1 MNKYKVML
9 VDDEED
15 VIRVIIHKMD
25 WEKLGF
31 TVQGYAHNGLE
42 ALEMAE
48 EEQPDVVMT
57 DIKMPF
63 MDGLELS
70 RRLKE
75 QYPTIKIIIFSGF
88 DQFEYAKEAI
98 RLEAEEYI
106 LKPIDAEELRTVFE
120 RIHGAL
126 DQEFDEKQNIN
137 MLKNYYMES
146 LPILQ
151 ENFYTALIEGREPA
165 NALSRDMMDYQISLE
180 GPYFAV
186 VILHNSLTL
195 APEGINPL
203 LITMSVRRL
212 WEEHL
217 DAKWHARFFTYLG
230 DTVLIVQLE
239 QPTLL
244 TKLTDDCQV
253 LCRLSKH
260 VSNATI
266 TAGISKVVN
275 HVLNLPEAYESA
287 REASSYRVIYGRG
300 QAINIMEV
308 APETQKENVE
318 AASSEDSEDRLYP
331 IFKAIKLNTPEEL
344 DRQIDA
350 FLAKEAPV
358 SPSLQEYRFFV
369 LELVTEL
376 HRFMNTNHL
385 SMEAVFGKDEDLL
398 QKVQHF
404 DLQALAAWT
413 KESTHRMQALLRAS
427 QSDSTRNF
435 VAKAEAYVHEN
446 YRNKDLSVE
455 SICDYL
461 GISAA
466 YFSTVF
472 KRETG
477 KTFINYLTDIRMER
491 AVHMLLDEN
500 EKTYVIAEAVG
511 YSDPNYFSY
520 AFKKKF
526 GVSPSK
532 YKAQQKAGSDVTA

>member
-1 MNKYKVML
+1 MNTYKVL
-9 VDDEED
+9 LADDEED
-15 VIRVIIHKMD
+15 VIRVIMHKIN
-25 WEKLGF
+25 WESLGF
-31 TVQGYAHNGLE
+31 EVQGYAHNGLE

-48 EEQPDVVMT
+48 EQQPDVVMT
-57 DIKMPF
+57 DIKMPY

-75 QYPTIKIIIFSGF
+75 QYPTVKIIIFSGF
-88 DQFEYAKEAI
+88 DEFEYAKEAI

-106 LKPIDAEELRTVFE
+106 LKPIDAEELSTVFQ
-120 RIHGAL
+120 RIHTAL
-126 DQEFDEKQNIN
+126 DREFDEKQNIH
-137 MLKNYYMES
+137 MLKNYYLES

-151 ENFYTALIEGREPA
+151 ENFCTALIEGREPA
-165 NALSRDMMDYQISLE
+165 ESLSRDMMDYQISLE
-180 GPYFAV
+180 GPWYAI
-186 VILHNSLTL
+186 VILHNSISL

-203 LITMSVRRL
+203 LITVSVRKL

-217 DAKWHARFFTYLG
+217 DPRWKARFFSYLG
-230 DTVLIVQLE
+230 NTVMIVQLE
-239 QPTLL
+239 QPTAL
-244 TKLTDDCQV
+244 TRLTNDCQV

-260 VSNATI
+260 VSHATI
-266 TAGISKVVN
+266 TAGIGKAVGSI
-275 HVLNLPEAYESA
+275 LSLPEAYAKA
-287 REASSYRVIYGRG
+287 REAISYRVIYGRG

-308 APETQKENVE
+308 APETRKEPVPE
-318 AASSEDSEDRLYP
+318 ATGENRDECMYP
-331 IFKAIKLNTPEEL
+331 IFKAIKINTEEEV

-350 FLAKEAPV
+350 FLAREAPV
-358 SPSLQEYRFFV
+358 NPSLQEYRFFV
-369 LELVTEL
+369 MELVTAQ
-376 HRFMNTNHL
+376 HHFITANHL
-385 SMEAVFGKDEDLL
+385 SLEQVFGREEDIY
-398 QKVQHF
+398 QKVLHF
-404 DLQALAAWT
+404 DRRELSLWL
-413 KESTHRMQALLRAS
+413 KESAHRMQELLRAS
-427 QSDSTRNF
+427 RCDTTRSF

-446 YRNKDLSVE
+446 YSSKDLTVE

-477 KTFINYLTDIRMER
+477 KTFINYLTDVRMER

-526 GVSPSK
+526 GISPSK
-532 YKAQQKAGSDVTA
+532 YKAQQGG

>member
-1 MNKYKVML
+1 MNTYKVL
-9 VDDEED
+9 LADDEED
-15 VIRVIIHKMD
+15 VIRVIMHKIN
-25 WEKLGF
+25 WESLGF
-31 TVQGYAHNGLE
+31 EVQGYAHNGLE

-48 EEQPDVVMT
+48 EQQPDVVMT
-57 DIKMPF
+57 DIKMPY

-75 QYPTIKIIIFSGF
+75 QYPTVKIIIFSGF
-88 DQFEYAKEAI
+88 DEFEYAKEAI

-106 LKPIDAEELRTVFE
+106 LKPIDAEELSTVFQ
-120 RIHGAL
+120 RIHTAL
-126 DQEFDEKQNIN
+126 DREFDEKQNIH
-137 MLKNYYMES
+137 MLKNYYLES

-151 ENFYTALIEGREPA
+151 ENFCTALIEGREPA
-165 NALSRDMMDYQISLE
+165 ESLSRDMMDYQISLE
-180 GPYFAV
+180 GPWYAI
-186 VILHNSLTL
+186 VILHNSISL

-203 LITMSVRRL
+203 LITVSVRKL

-217 DAKWHARFFTYLG
+217 DPRWKARFFSYLG
-230 DTVLIVQLE
+230 NTVMIVQLE
-239 QPTLL
+239 QPTAL
-244 TKLTDDCQV
+244 TRLTNDCQV

-260 VSNATI
+260 VSHATI
-266 TAGISKVVN
+266 TAGIGKAVGSI
-275 HVLNLPEAYESA
+275 LSLPEAYAKA
-287 REASSYRVIYGRG
+287 REAISYRVIYGRG

-308 APETQKENVE
+308 APETRKEPVPE
-318 AASSEDSEDRLYP
+318 ATGEDRDECMYP
-331 IFKAIKLNTPEEL
+331 IFKAIKINTEEEV

-350 FLAKEAPV
+350 FLAREAPV
-358 SPSLQEYRFFV
+358 NPSLQEYRFFV
-369 LELVTEL
+369 MELVTAQ
-376 HRFMNTNHL
+376 HHFITANHL
-385 SMEAVFGKDEDLL
+385 SLEQVFGREEDIY
-398 QKVQHF
+398 QKVLHF
-404 DLQALAAWT
+404 DRRELSLWL
-413 KESTHRMQALLRAS
+413 KESAHRMQELLRAS
-427 QSDSTRNF
+427 RCDTTRSF

-446 YRNKDLSVE
+446 YSSKDLTVE

-477 KTFINYLTDIRMER
+477 KTFINYLTDVRMER

-526 GVSPSK
+526 GISPSK
-532 YKAQQKAGSDVTA
+532 YKAQQQGG

>member
-15 VIRVIIHKMD
+15 VIQAIIHKMD

-31 TVQGYAHNGLE
+31 VVQGYAHNGLE

-106 LKPIDAEELRTVFE
+106 LKPIDAEELRSVFE
-120 RIHGAL
+120 RIHTAL

-165 NALSRDMMDYQISLE
+165 NTLSRDMMDYQISLE

-230 DTVLIVQLE
+230 DTVMIVQLE
-239 QPTLL
+239 QPTAL

-308 APETQKENVE
+308 APETQKENME
-318 AASSEDSEDRLYP
+318 ATPSEDSEDRLYP
-331 IFKAIKLNTPEEL
+331 VFKAIKLNTAEEL

-350 FLAKEAPV
+350 FLTKEAPV

-376 HRFMNTNHL
+376 HRFMNANHL

-404 DLQALAAWT
+404 DLQALADWM

-446 YRNKDLSVE
+446 YRDKNLSVE

-532 YKAQQKAGSDVTA
+532 YKAQQKAGSDATA

>member
-1 MNKYKVML
+1 MNTYKVL
-9 VDDEED
+9 LADDEED
-15 VIRVIIHKMD
+15 VIRVIMHKIN
-25 WEKLGF
+25 WESLGF
-31 TVQGYAHNGLE
+31 EVQGYAHNGLE

-48 EEQPDVVMT
+48 EQQPDVVMT
-57 DIKMPF
+57 DIKMPY

-75 QYPTIKIIIFSGF
+75 QYPTVKIIIFSGF
-88 DQFEYAKEAI
+88 DEFEYAKEAI

-106 LKPIDAEELRTVFE
+106 LKPIDAEELSTVFQ
-120 RIHGAL
+120 RIHTAL
-126 DQEFDEKQNIN
+126 DREFDEKQNIH
-137 MLKNYYMES
+137 MLKNYYLES

-151 ENFYTALIEGREPA
+151 ENFCTALIEGREPA
-165 NALSRDMMDYQISLE
+165 ESLSRDMMDYQISLE
-180 GPYFAV
+180 GPWYAI
-186 VILHNSLTL
+186 VILHNSISL

-203 LITMSVRRL
+203 LITVSVRKL

-217 DAKWHARFFTYLG
+217 DPRWKARFFSYLG
-230 DTVLIVQLE
+230 NTVMIVQLE
-239 QPTLL
+239 QPTAL
-244 TKLTDDCQV
+244 TRLTNDCQV

-260 VSNATI
+260 VSHATI
-266 TAGISKVVN
+266 TAGIGKAVGSI
-275 HVLNLPEAYESA
+275 LSLPEAYAKA
-287 REASSYRVIYGRG
+287 REAISYRVIYGRG

-308 APETQKENVE
+308 APETRKEPVPE
-318 AASSEDSEDRLYP
+318 ATGEDRDECMYP
-331 IFKAIKLNTPEEL
+331 IFKAIKINTEAEV

-350 FLAKEAPV
+350 FLAREAPV
-358 SPSLQEYRFFV
+358 NPSLQEYRFFV
-369 LELVTEL
+369 MELVTAQ
-376 HRFMNTNHL
+376 HHFITANHL
-385 SMEAVFGKDEDLL
+385 SLEQVFGREEDIY
-398 QKVQHF
+398 QKVLHF
-404 DLQALAAWT
+404 DRRELSLWL
-413 KESTHRMQALLRAS
+413 KESAHRMQELLRAS
-427 QSDSTRNF
+427 RCDTTRSF

-446 YRNKDLSVE
+446 YSSKDLTVE

-477 KTFINYLTDIRMER
+477 KTFINYLTDVRMER

-526 GVSPSK
+526 GISPSK
-532 YKAQQKAGSDVTA
+532 YKAQQQGG

>member
-1 MNKYKVML
+1 MNKYRVML

-15 VIRVIIHKMD
+15 VIQAIIRKMD

-106 LKPIDAEELRTVFE
+106 LKPIDADELSAVFE
-120 RIHGAL
+120 RIHASL

-151 ENFYTALIEGREPA
+151 ENFCTALIEGREPA
-165 NALSRDMMDYQISLE
+165 NSLSRDMMDYQISLD
-180 GPYFAV
+180 GPYFGV
-186 VILHNSLTL
+186 VILHNSVSL

-217 DAKWHARFFTYLG
+217 DQKWHARFFTYLG
-230 DTVLIVQLE
+230 DTVMIVQLE
-239 QPTLL
+239 QPGAL

-266 TAGISKVVN
+266 TAGIGRAVN
-275 HVLNLPEAYESA
+275 HLLNLPEAYESA
-287 REASSYRVIYGRG
+287 REAVSYRVIYGRG
-300 QAINIMEV
+300 QAINIVEV
-308 APETQKENVE
+308 APETQKEVPAE
-318 AASSEDSEDRLYP
+318 SPAEDNDDRFYP
-331 IFKAIKLNTPEEL
+331 VFKAIKLNSPEEV
-344 DRQIDA
+344 DHQIDQ
-350 FLAKEAPV
+350 FLSTEAPV
-358 SPSLQEYRFFV
+358 NPSLQAYRFFV
-369 LELVTEL
+369 MELVTEG
-376 HRFMNTNHL
+376 HRFVNANHL
-385 SMEAVFGKDEDLL
+385 SMEEVFGKDEDLF

-404 DLQALAAWT
+404 DLEALRAWM
-413 KESTHRMQALLRAS
+413 KESAHKMQALLRVS
-427 QSDSTRNF
+427 RSDSTRTF
-435 VAKAEAYVHEN
+435 VAKAEAYVHEH
-446 YRNKDLSVE
+446 YRDKDLSVE
-455 SICDYL
+455 SICDFL

-477 KTFINYLTDIRMER
+477 KTFINYLTDIRMDR

-532 YKAQQKAGSDVTA
+532 YKAQQHAGTASS

>member
-1 MNKYKVML
+1 MNKYRVML

-15 VIRVIIHKMD
+15 VIQVIIHKMD

-75 QYPTIKIIIFSGF
+75 QYPTVKVIIFSGF

-106 LKPIDAEELRTVFE
+106 LKPIDADELSAVFE
-120 RIHGAL
+120 RIHASL
-126 DQEFDEKQNIN
+126 DREFDEKQNIN

-151 ENFYTALIEGREPA
+151 ENFCTALIEGREPA
-165 NALSRDMMDYQISLE
+165 DTLRRDMMDYQISLD

-186 VILHNSLTL
+186 VILHNSVSM

-217 DAKWHARFFTYLG
+217 DPKWKARFFTYLG
-230 DTVLIVQLE
+230 DTVMIVQVD
-239 QPTLL
+239 QSSAL

-266 TAGISKVVN
+266 TAGISKAVN
-275 HVLNLPEAYESA
+275 SVLSLPEAYESA
-287 REASSYRVIYGRG
+287 REAVSYRVIYGRG
-300 QAINIMEV
+300 QALNILEV
-308 APETQKENVE
+308 APETQKEAPAE
-318 AASSEDSEDRLYP
+318 TSIEDNDDRFYP
-331 IFKAIKLNTPEEL
+331 VFKAIKLNTAEEVEH
-344 DRQIDA
+344 QIDV
-350 FLAKEAPV
+350 FLSKEAPV
-358 SPSLQEYRFFV
+358 NPSIQEYRFFV
-369 LELVTEL
+369 MELVTEG
-376 HRFMNTNHL
+376 HRFMSANHL
-385 SMEAVFGKDEDLL
+385 SMEDVFGKDEDLF

-404 DLQALAAWT
+404 DLQALRVWM
-413 KESTHRMQALLRAS
+413 KESARKMQTLLRAS
-427 QSDSTRNF
+427 HSDSTRSF
-435 VAKAEAYVHEN
+435 VTKAEAYVHEN
-446 YRNKDLSVE
+446 YSNKDLSVE

-477 KTFINYLTDIRMER
+477 KTFINYLTDIRMDR

-532 YKAQQKAGSDVTA
+532 YKAQQRAGTASN

>member
-1 MNKYKVML
+1 MNKYRVLL

-15 VIRVIIHKMD
+15 VIRVIMHKID
-25 WEKLGF
+25 WESLGF
-31 TVQGYAHNGLE
+31 EIQGYAHNGLE

-48 EEQPDVVMT
+48 EQQPDVVMT
-57 DIKMPF
+57 DIKMPY
-63 MDGLELS
+63 MDGLTLS

-88 DQFEYAKEAI
+88 DAFEYAKEAI

-106 LKPIDAEELRTVFE
+106 LKPIDAGELSTIFQ
-120 RIHGAL
+120 RIHAAL

-137 MLKNYYMES
+137 MLKNYYLES

-151 ENFYTALIEGREPA
+151 ENFCTALIEGREPA
-165 NALSRDMMDYQISLE
+165 SALPRDMMDYQISLE
-180 GPYFAV
+180 GPWYTV
-186 VILHNSLTL
+186 VILHNSISL

-203 LITMSVRRL
+203 LITVSVRKL

-217 DAKWHARFFTYLG
+217 DPRWKARFFSYLG
-230 DTVLIVQLE
+230 NIVMIVQLE
-239 QPTLL
+239 QPTAM
-244 TKLTDDCQV
+244 TRLTDDCQV

-266 TAGISKVVN
+266 TAGIGKAVGSIL
-275 HVLNLPEAYESA
+275 HLPEAYAKA
-287 REASSYRVIYGRG
+287 REAISYRVIYGRG
-300 QAINIMEV
+300 QAISITEV
-308 APETQKENVE
+308 APETRKEPV
-318 AASSEDSEDRLYP
+318 SETSGEDKDDRMYP
-331 IFKAIKLNTPEEL
+331 IFKAVKINTAEEV
-344 DRQIDA
+344 DRQIDD
-350 FLAKEAPV
+350 FLMREAPV
-358 SPSLQEYRFFV
+358 NPSLQEYRFFV
-369 LELVTEL
+369 MELITEQ
-376 HRFMNTNHL
+376 HRFLLSNHL
-385 SMEAVFGKDEDLL
+385 SVEQVFGREEDIY
-398 QKVQHF
+398 QKVLHF
-404 DLQALAAWT
+404 DREALGRWM
-413 KESTHRMQALLRAS
+413 KESAHRMQELLQAS
-427 QSDSTRNF
+427 RSDSTRSF
-435 VAKAEAYVHEN
+435 VTKAVAYVHEN
-446 YRNKDLSVE
+446 FSSKELTVE

-477 KTFINYLTDIRMER
+477 KTFINYLTDVRMER

-520 AFKKKF
+520 VFKKKF

-532 YKAQQKAGSDVTA
+532 YKAQQQGG